1 MSSATLELTRK
12 LIAIDTCDP
21 HGNETEAAR
30 VVMQELAAAGV
41 PVIIEEIAPGR
52 ANLIAR
58 VRGSGEK
65 PGLAFSAHL
74 DTIGVDRSAW
84 SRDPFAGEIEN
95 GKLYGRGAADMKG
108 GLAAMTMAAIA
119 LAKSKADL
127 KGDLALTFS
136 AAENSSCLGAK
147 KLVEAGHFKGIGALL
162 VSEPS
167 SNRVLVSE
175 KGALWIRA
183 AAQGDAGHAAFRE
196 GEEGDR
202 GNAILRL
209 ARFLGRIHSLDLK
222 APSHRHLKPP
232 TINVGRI
239 SGGFS
244 TPMTPPS
251 AHAEIDVRTVPGLS
265 PERIMDALRAAA
277 DECITLEL
285 LDFKPPV
292 DTPDD
297 HPFVEACVAA
307 CDEKHAPG
315 GVAYYSDGAVIAP
328 QLKLPMVI
336 IGPGA
341 IGMSGAVDEWVDV
354 KKLMASE
361 TIFTRVARS
370 VLG

>member
-1 MSSATLELTRK
+1 VSGATLDLTRK
-12 LIAIDTCDP
+12 LIAVDTCDP
-21 HGNETEAAR
+21 HGNETEAALI
-30 VVMQELAAAGV
+30 VVQALAGTGI

-58 VRGSGEK
+58 IKGSGEK
-65 PGLAFSAHL
+65 PGLALSAHF
-74 DTIGVDRSAW
+74 DTIGVDRNAW

-95 GKLYGRGAADMKG
+95 NRLYGRGAADMKG
-108 GLAAMTMAAIA
+108 GMAAMTMAAIT
-119 LAKSKADL
+119 LAKSRAAL
-127 KGDLALTFS
+127 KGDLVLTFS

-147 KLVEAGHFKGIGALL
+147 NLVEAGRFKGIGALL

-175 KGALWIRA
+175 KGALWIKA
-183 AAQGDAGHAAFRE
+183 TASGDTGHAAFRE
-196 GEEGDR
+196 GEAGDR

-209 ARFLGRIHSLDLK
+209 ARFLDRIQSVDLK
-222 APSHRHLKPP
+222 APPHRHLKSP
-232 TINVGRI
+232 TINVGKI
-239 SGGFS
+239 AGGFS

-251 AHAEIDVRTVPGLS
+251 ASAEIDVRTVPGLS
-265 PERIMDALRAAA
+265 PEQVLAAFRATAGAHIM
-277 DECITLEL
+277 LEL

-297 HPFVEACVAA
+297 HPFVQACIAA
-307 CDEKHAPG
+307 CDEQHAPG

-328 QLKLPMVI
+328 QLGLPMAI

-341 IGMSGAVDEWVDV
+341 IGMSGAVDEWVDIE
-354 KKLMASE
+354 KLLASE
-361 TIFTRVARS
+361 AIFTRVARS